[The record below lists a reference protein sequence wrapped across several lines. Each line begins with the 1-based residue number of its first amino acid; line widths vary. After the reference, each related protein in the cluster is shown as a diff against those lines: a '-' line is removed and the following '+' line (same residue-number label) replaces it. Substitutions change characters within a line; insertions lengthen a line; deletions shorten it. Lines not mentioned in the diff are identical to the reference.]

1 MTNSKYLFLTWDDVQ
16 SLSEEVAD
24 KIKEDEFHADLLIAV
39 SRGGFDPARIMS
51 DQLDVRKLASLQVVY
66 YTGVN
71 ETKKEPEILYQ
82 LNATIKG
89 LRVLVVDDVSDSGNS
104 LKVVKEYVQNLG
116 AKDVRVAT
124 LHYKPWSG
132 YKPNYYAEEVD
143 QWIIYP
149 WEPRESLINLYQK
162 LISEGHGNG
171 DAREKLM
178 QIGFKEHQ
186 VARYLGV

>member
-24 KIKEDEFHADLLIAV
+24 KIKEDDFHADLLIAV

-51 DQLDVRKLASLQVVY
+51 DQLDIRKLASLQVVY

-89 LRVLVVDDVSDSGNS
+89 LKVLVVDDVSDSGNS

-116 AKDVRVAT
+116 AKDVRVVT

-132 YKPNYYAEEVD
+132 YKPDYYGEEVD
-143 QWIIYP
+143 KWIIYP
-149 WEPRESLINLYQK
+149 WEPRESLLNLYEMLRSDGSDNSEARYK
-162 LISEGHGNG
+162 L
-171 DAREKLM
+171 L
-178 QIGFKEHQ
+178 QIGFNEHQ
-186 VARYLGV
+186 VARYLGI